1 MKDMLSKEIAIYNK
15 FAGLEDVY
23 IPSVTSMMHIKASIE
38 RLTEGKHMV
47 KFVPNLIYFIYLF
60 FF

>member
-23 IPSVTSMMHIKASIE
+23 IPSLTSMMHAKASIE
-38 RLTEGKHMV
+38 RLTEGKLV
-47 KFVPNLIYFIYLF
+47 W
-60 FF
+60 